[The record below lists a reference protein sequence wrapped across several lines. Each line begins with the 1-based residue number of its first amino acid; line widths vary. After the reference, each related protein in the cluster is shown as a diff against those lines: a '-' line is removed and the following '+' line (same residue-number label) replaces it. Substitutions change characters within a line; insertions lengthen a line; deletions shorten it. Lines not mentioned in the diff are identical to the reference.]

1 VAVREPLS
9 VTRTVKFDVP
19 EFVGVP
25 LITPA
30 VESDNPGGNVP
41 TVTAHVNGAV
51 PPTAVKVVEV

>member
-1 VAVREPLS
+1 M
-9 VTRTVKFDVP
+9 KFDVP

-51 PPTAVKVVEV
+51 PPTAVKVVDV